1 MGRYVVPTGATAYTT
16 RTFVNLLREP
26 FLERGSYILGTI
38 LNGQHYFLWNYLK
51 TLVYTNCPKILG
63 RLKDHIRAS
72 IANMGTQ
79 IC

>member
-1 MGRYVVPTGATAYTT
+1 MWFQQDGAMAYTAQ
-16 RTFVNLLREP
+16 TFVNLSREP

-38 LNGQHYFLWNYLK
+38 LSGQHYFLWDYLK
-51 TLVYTNCPKILG
+51 TLVYTNRPKTLG
-63 RLKDHIRAS
+63 RLKEHIRAS